1 MDHVVLECHGV
12 GYLVHVPQPTMD
24 RLPASGRVRL
34 LVHYSVSVDVRSG
47 ASEHRLFGFLHAD
60 ERRLFRQLIDVQGVS
75 GGLDVNVIGGPTEH
89 RKIADFAAAR
99 GIPVANHTW
108 GTAIA
113 IMANIHAQFAA
124 EKHLAAELPFSA
136 NQLREVF
143 QAEPIVHGGC
153 ISLPGGPG
161 LGVKLTPEIEKEF
174 GWNWREAI
182 G

>member
-1 MDHVVLECHGV
+1 MTTFSEACQ
-12 GYLVHVPQPTMD
+12 LVE
-24 RLPASGRVRL
+24 LNA
-34 LVHYSVSVDVRSG
+34 
-47 ASEHRLFGFLHAD
+47 
-60 ERRLFRQLIDVQGVS
+60 IDVLQS
-75 GGLDVNVIGGPTEH
+75 DVNVIGGPTEH

-136 NQLREVF
+136 NPLREVF